1 MRNFRRL
8 HYSSCEIFILQHC
21 SSCNIVHHFA
31 TIHLSYCFML
41 LPFCYNFLFLPILS
55 LVIAF
60 DFGSFCNFAWL
71 GQYISSCTL
80 IKDNFCSII
89 KIGGKLS
96 AFPLFLFFPPL
107 SLIFSPFLGC
117 QTPSKDDNLVD
128 ERLKPF
134 PPCGGRLLGTG
145 C

>member
-1 MRNFRRL
+1 MQRNSICRKNFTCCEIFAGSTIHPAKFSSYA
-8 HYSSCEIFILQHC
+8 HYSSC
-21 SSCNIVHHFA
+21 STTHHFS
-31 TIHLSYCFML
+31 TIHLSCYFTL

-80 IKDNFCSII
+80 IEDKFCSVI
-89 KIGGKLS
+89 KLVGS
-96 AFPLFLFFPPL
+96 FQFSRSFSF

-117 QTPSKDDNLVD
+117 QTPSKDDNLED
-128 ERLKPF
+128 EQIKPF
-134 PPCGGRLLGTG
+134 PT
-145 C
+145 